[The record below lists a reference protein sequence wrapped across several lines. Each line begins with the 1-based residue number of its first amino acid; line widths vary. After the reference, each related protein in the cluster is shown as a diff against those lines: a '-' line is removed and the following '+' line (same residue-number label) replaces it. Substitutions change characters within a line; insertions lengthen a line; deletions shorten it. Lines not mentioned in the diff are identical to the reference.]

1 MSAALAA
8 AVFNGRNVQ
17 AKKRLS
23 CEQMGQMPELRRT
36 DQPQEIEAAGRKWR
50 HRAASRAWVDRA
62 WQVRQAAETLHK
74 TPVVPVVP
82 KKLETPSAAA
92 DADYRASLTA
102 FPAVPIARPCPPISA
117 RRKLIAMNA
126 ILLTVLALGGA
137 DASASYGGGYG
148 GPGYGAAAYGGDAGG
163 YCDSCNNGGHCRRG
177 CLHGCLHEECN
188 KICDYLGP
196 MPQSCYNPS
205 FGCYPSTRFMNRY
218 PAFHNYYYRAAYNY
232 RHYFDY
238 PWHAGLHEPTS
249 MFSYP
254 TPGEAPAQG
263 VPTPLP
269 ESAYS
274 APSSGVRTAAGFAS
288 VRIATSDQ
296 DWES

>member
-1 MSAALAA
+1 MLIT
-8 AVFNGRNVQ
+8 G
-17 AKKRLS
+17 
-23 CEQMGQMPELRRT
+23 
-36 DQPQEIEAAGRKWR
+36 
-50 HRAASRAWVDRA
+50 
-62 WQVRQAAETLHK
+62 
-74 TPVVPVVP
+74 
-82 KKLETPSAAA
+82 
-92 DADYRASLTA
+92 ASLAA
-102 FPAVPIARPCPPISA
+102 FPAVPFARPCPPISA

-148 GPGYGAAAYGGDAGG
+148 GPAYGGDAGG
-163 YCDSCNNGGHCRRG
+163 CCDQCDNGGRGHCG
-177 CLHGCLHEECN
+177 QCCHGKL
-188 KICDYLGP
+188 CDYLGP

-218 PAFHNYYYRAAYNY
+218 PAFHNYYYRSAYNY

-249 MFSYP
+249 MFSYH

-274 APSSGVRTAAGFAS
+274 APSNSVRTAGGM
-288 VRIATSDQ
+288 R
-296 DWES
+296 